1 MYFHLICRALIIIK
15 LLVVFRRTRWK
26 RSSDVHIN
34 STRHIKVTK
43 KIRESREIQRKTNW
57 IFVFCCGFVSI
68 FMSFICFVKKENT
81 KCILYSVIKKLYSR
95 AIQIL
100 LQIVC
105 KPASFTVKIAIP
117 FKCHIYFVIMLVN
130 IHLFII
136 INVFTS
142 ILTYQTRILNE
153 FQVPQQLLSLV

>member
-1 MYFHLICRALIIIK
+1 MYFHLIYRALIIIK
-15 LLVVFRRTRWK
+15 LLVVFKRTRWK

-34 STRHIKVTK
+34 SNKTYQGYK
-43 KIRESREIQRKTNW
+43 KMRESREIQRKTNW
-57 IFVFCCGFVSI
+57 IFVFCYGFVSL

-81 KCILYSVIKKLYSR
+81 KCFLYSVIKNLYSR

-105 KPASFTVKIAIP
+105 KPASFTVAIP
-117 FKCHIYFVIMLVN
+117 FNCHIYFVIMLVN

-136 INVFTS
+136 IIVFTS

-153 FQVPQQLLSLV
+153 FQVPQQLLNLV